1 MTTIA
6 LIDDHVL
13 IRNALKDLINRFDGF
28 EVVLTASNGQD
39 LIAQLQTQPAPDI
52 ALIDINMPV
61 MNGFATASFLTA
73 NFPSVKI
80 IALSVNDD
88 DESIIKMLRCGA
100 VAYLLKDAETLQ
112 LKQTLQEVHTY
123 GYYHNDLVTNTLM
136 KSLRTQ
142 PKNHS
147 KALVLLNGREAE
159 FLKLACSELTYK
171 EIADE
176 MCLAPRTIDGYR
188 EQLFDKLSVKSR
200 VGLVLFAIRNGVIQ
214 I

>member
-28 EVVLTASNGQD
+28 EVLLTASNGQD

-80 IALSVNDD
+80 VALSVNDD

-136 KSLRTQ
+136 KSLRTH
-142 PKNHS
+142 PKTIA
-147 KALVLLNGREAE
+147 KALVLLNEREAE
-159 FLKLACSELTYK
+159 FLKLACSERTYK
-171 EIADE
+171 EIADQ

-188 EQLFDKLSVKSR
+188 EQLFGKLSVKSR